1 MIVVTVPRTRTGRDM
16 GGEGPVVVVGASAA
30 GLMAAEGLRRAGYAG
45 DLSLVGSER
54 GLPYDRPPLSKEILT
69 GAWEPDRIRLC
80 AHEKLAELGVTAC
93 FGVTARGLDLGS
105 RKVALDDGRE
115 LGFENLVIATG
126 VEPRALPG
134 TGGIR
139 GVHTV
144 RTLDDVTALRGELG
158 DGKRLV
164 VVGAGFLGTEIA
176 AAARTLGAEVCLV
189 EPAPEPLAAV
199 VGIEVGG
206 VISALHRARGVRVL
220 TGVGVETVRSADEA
234 VTGVRLADGT
244 ELPADVVV
252 VAIGAVPSTA
262 WLEDSGLDCAD
273 GVRCDRFCAAAPG
286 VYAAGDVA
294 NWYHEGYRARVRLEH
309 RTNATEQGL
318 YVARAM
324 AGKTEDPFTPV
335 PYFWSDQYD
344 LKLQAFGL
352 LGGHDEALVVRGT
365 PEGVLDGGDLVAL
378 YRRGGEVAGV
388 LGIKAFRALRPLRS
402 LVAAHA
408 SWDEAVAAAEAD
420 R

>member
-1 MIVVTVPRTRTGRDM
+1 MPVDQDGVNM

-30 GLMAAEGLRRAGYAG
+30 GLMAAEGLRRAGYSG
-45 DLSLVGSER
+45 ELSLVGTEE

-69 GAWEPDRIRLC
+69 GQWEPDRIRLC
-80 AHEKLAELGVTAC
+80 AHEKLADLGVTAC

-105 RKVALDDGRE
+105 RRVALDDGRE
-115 LGFENLVIATG
+115 LAFANLVIATG

-144 RTLDDVTALRGELG
+144 RTLDDVTALREELG
-158 DGKRLV
+158 EGKRLV

-176 AAARTLGAEVCLV
+176 AAARRLGTGVCLV

-199 VGIEVGG
+199 VGTEVGG
-206 VISALHRARGVRVL
+206 VLAALHRARGVRVL
-220 TGVGVETVRSADEA
+220 TGVGVEAVRSGDGA
-234 VTGVRLADGT
+234 VTGVLLADGT

-252 VAIGAVPSTA
+252 VAIGAAPATA
-262 WLEDSGLDCAD
+262 WLGGSGLDCSD

-294 NWYHEGYRARVRLEH
+294 SWYHEGYGAQVRLEH

-324 AGKTEDPFTPV
+324 TGKTEDPFTPV

-365 PEGVLDGGDLVAL
+365 PEGVLEGGELVAL
-378 YRRGGEVAGV
+378 YRRGGAVAGV

-402 LVAAHA
+402 LVAKHA
-408 SWDEAVAAAEAD
+408 SWDEAVTAAKAD
-420 R
+420 S